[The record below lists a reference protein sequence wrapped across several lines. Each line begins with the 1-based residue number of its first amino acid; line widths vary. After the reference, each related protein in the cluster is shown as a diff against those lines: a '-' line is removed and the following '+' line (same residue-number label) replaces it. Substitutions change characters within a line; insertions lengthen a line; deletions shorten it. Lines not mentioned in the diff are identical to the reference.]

1 MLSRASKL
9 RLRRGLRIRKRQVE
23 AFGAEAERQLE
34 LNFFR
39 RLERL
44 VDVRR
49 FVISWLMLAV
59 LLGACLVVQI
69 RALSGY
75 YQTLQPVPG
84 GTYTE
89 GIVGSLTNVNPI
101 YAANSVDQAVSK
113 LIFSGLYT
121 YNDKNQLVGDL
132 ASGPWTV
139 DSAGLTYTVH
149 LRPNLKWQ
157 DGESLTSNDVAF
169 TYQVIQNS
177 DAQSPLNSS
186 WQGVKVA
193 APDPLTVTFTLPDP
207 LSSFPYSL
215 TNGIVPKHILG
226 STSMTDM
233 RTASFNTSNP
243 VGSGPFM
250 WQTVEVSGS
259 TPETRQQ
266 QVALKPFEGYYGGA
280 AKVDSFVVRTFRDQA
295 AMVNA
300 FKSHELTAMAGLDS
314 MPANLKKDDSIYT
327 YDFPLTAAVMTFF
340 RTTQPIM
347 NDVQVRQALVKATD
361 VPSIISSL
369 GYPTKAVD
377 EPLLKGQLGYDIN
390 YAQAPFDLSAAQAQ
404 LTADGWKPG
413 SDDIRTKDGQRLT
426 FKLAAEDTSEY
437 RKVATQLAT
446 QWRKAGVDVQVD
458 LQNTTDFQT
467 TLTNHSYDALLY
479 GISIGTDPDVYPYW
493 ATAQTTNR
501 LNFSEYS
508 SKVADSALQS
518 ARTRSDPALRL
529 IKYRPFLQTWHDDAP
544 AVGLY
549 QPRVFYITRGPVAGI
564 KEHTI
569 NAATDRYFTVNQ
581 WMIRRVNVTQSETD
595 SQQ

>member
-49 FVISWLMLAV
+49 FVISWLLLVV
-59 LLGACLVVQI
+59 LIGACLVVQI

-132 ASGPWTV
+132 ASGPWIV

-157 DGESLTSNDVAF
+157 DGEPLTSNDVAF

-259 TPETRQQ
+259 TPEARQQ

-314 MPANLKKDDSIYT
+314 MPSNLKKDDSIYT

-377 EPLLKGQLGYDIN
+377 EPLLKGQLGYDAS

-413 SDDIRTKDGQRLT
+413 ADNIRTKDGQRLT

-437 RKVATQLAT
+437 RKVATQLAA
-446 QWRKAGVDVQVD
+446 QWRKAGADVQVD

-564 KEHTI
+564 NEHTI

-581 WMIRRVNVTQSETD
+581 WMIRQVNVTQSDGE
-595 SQQ
+595 